1 MEAKKPKDTP
11 ARKTASSVH
20 DTEKRPVSNAP
31 VHTLN
36 QTADDPIDT
45 ESKRESEPPSWA
57 RYTNI
62 PFRLLGYGV
71 LMGWHFLLIY
81 FSTALEATEPDAY
94 VLLLRQLTLN
104 AALAVTFIGL
114 SLTGRKPNMLKLLL
128 SPLAIA
134 GIAVTGTVATAG
146 IIYAQFC
153 DVAVATV
160 ACMAVAGA
168 SEGLLLFAWLHFYSE
183 TETNY
188 ATQYIST
195 SIVIGALAAFFI
207 RHLTVEIAW
216 VCFVTLPAISAGML
230 AISIR
235 QTPVRSADRGGRG
248 LTDHKGAVRPL
259 VVCAA
264 NLAVFSAAF
273 GFLQGSVLHDGNPVL
288 AAFTPNAAIG
298 AAAAGAVAMLIYR
311 KMTGRQAPELL
322 RRVSVVVFVAGVIG
336 AIYPWPATK
345 EIAGMAIM
353 AGFMIVD
360 ITSLVHVVKVIRS
373 YDIASA
379 FAIGLNRAVEYSA
392 FGVSIA
398 AGALLART
406 AGADPL
412 YPLYVCGAVT
422 ILTLGYVMACMGGG
436 PPRLDRLPVSGKRA
450 CRRTRGGASPLPH
463 GSVCPQ
469 RAPRCQARA
478 ADARILQAEMPCRM
492 RAVESFAARIGGARA
507 HGERA
512 QCGIHTE
519 RLDDIEL
526 HGENAHRQRLS
537 QVRRSFAPR
546 THRQSRADGS
556 RKHLIGNRA
565 FFHLPLLA

>member
-11 ARKTASSVH
+11 ARKTASSAH

-31 VHTLN
+31 VPALN
-36 QTADDPIDT
+36 QTADDPVDT

-259 VVCAA
+259 AACAA

-273 GFLQGSVLHDGNPVL
+273 GFLQGSVLPDGNPVL

-436 PPRLDRLPVSGKRA
+436 PLDWIASLFPENELVEEHEGTLPPSPMEASAPNAPHDAKPGQLTLGYFRLKCHAVCEQSNLSPRESEVLVLMAKGRN
-450 CRRTRGGASPLPH
+450 
-463 GSVCPQ
+463 
-469 RAPRCQARA
+469 
-478 ADARILQAEMPCRM
+478 AEY
-492 RAVESFAARIGGARA
+492 I
-507 HGERA
+507 
-512 QCGIHTE
+512 Q
-519 RLDDIEL
+519 
-526 HGENAHRQRLS
+526 NALTIS
-537 QVRRSFAPR
+537 NYTAR
-546 THRQSRADGS
+546 THIANVY
-556 RKHLIGNRA
+556 RKCDVHSLQELIDKVEQTDVENT
-565 FFHLPLLA
+565 

>member
-114 SLTGRKPNMLKLLL
+114 SLTGHKPNMLKLLL

-259 VVCAA
+259 VACAA

-273 GFLQGSVLHDGNPVL
+273 GFLQGSVLPDGNPVL

-436 PPRLDRLPVSGKRA
+436 PLDWIASLFPENELVEEHEGTLPPSPMEASAPNAPHDAKPGQLTLGYFRLKCHAVCEQSNLSPRESEVLVLMAKGRN
-450 CRRTRGGASPLPH
+450 
-463 GSVCPQ
+463 
-469 RAPRCQARA
+469 
-478 ADARILQAEMPCRM
+478 AEY
-492 RAVESFAARIGGARA
+492 I
-507 HGERA
+507 
-512 QCGIHTE
+512 Q
-519 RLDDIEL
+519 
-526 HGENAHRQRLS
+526 NALTIS
-537 QVRRSFAPR
+537 NYTAR
-546 THRQSRADGS
+546 THIANVY
-556 RKHLIGNRA
+556 RKCDVHSLQELIDKVEQTDVENT
-565 FFHLPLLA
+565 

>member
-104 AALAVTFIGL
+104 AALAVRFIGL

-235 QTPVRSADRGGRG
+235 QTPVRNADRGGRG

-259 VVCAA
+259 VACAA

-436 PPRLDRLPVSGKRA
+436 PLDWIASLFPENELVEEHEGALPPSPMEASAPNAPHDAKPGQLTLGYFRLK
-450 CRRTRGGASPLPH
+450 C
-463 GSVCPQ
+463 
-469 RAPRCQARA
+469 
-478 ADARILQAEMPCRM
+478 
-492 RAVESFAARIGGARA
+492 RAVCEQSNLSPRESEVLVLMAKGR
-507 HGERA
+507 
-512 QCGIHTE
+512 
-519 RLDDIEL
+519 
-526 HGENAHRQRLS
+526 NAEYIQNALTIS
-537 QVRRSFAPR
+537 NYTAR
-546 THRQSRADGS
+546 THIANVY
-556 RKHLIGNRA
+556 RKCDVHSLQELIDKVEQMEVENT
-565 FFHLPLLA
+565 

>member
-168 SEGLLLFAWLHFYSE
+168 SEGLLLFAWLHFCSE

-259 VVCAA
+259 VACAA

-436 PPRLDRLPVSGKRA
+436 PLDWIASLFPENELVEEHEGALPPSPMEASAPNAPHDAKPGQLTLGYFRLK
-450 CRRTRGGASPLPH
+450 C
-463 GSVCPQ
+463 
-469 RAPRCQARA
+469 
-478 ADARILQAEMPCRM
+478 
-492 RAVESFAARIGGARA
+492 RAVCEQSNLSPRESEVLVLMAKGR
-507 HGERA
+507 
-512 QCGIHTE
+512 
-519 RLDDIEL
+519 
-526 HGENAHRQRLS
+526 NAEYIQNALTIS
-537 QVRRSFAPR
+537 NYTAR
-546 THRQSRADGS
+546 THIANVY
-556 RKHLIGNRA
+556 RKCDVHSLQELIDKVEQMEVENT
-565 FFHLPLLA
+565 

>member
-1 MEAKKPKDTP
+1 MEAKKPKD
-11 ARKTASSVH
+11 AAAKTASSPH
-20 DTEKRPVSNAP
+20 NATMSPVLQAP
-31 VHTLN
+31 VRTTSR
-36 QTADDPIDT
+36 TAADPIGA
-45 ESKRESEPPSWA
+45 EPEKEGEPPAWA

-62 PFRLLGYGV
+62 PFRLLGYGI

-81 FSTALEATEPDAY
+81 FSTAAAATEPDAH

-114 SLTGRKPNMLKLLL
+114 SLTGRAPQVLKPLL
-128 SPLAIA
+128 SLPAISGVA
-134 GIAVTGTVATAG
+134 ATGTAATAG
-146 IIYAQFC
+146 IIYAQLFG
-153 DVAVATV
+153 ANIATV

-188 ATQYIST
+188 ATQYIAT

-216 VCFVTLPAISAGML
+216 GCFVTLPAISAAML

-259 VVCAA
+259 VACAA

-273 GFLQGSVLHDGNPVL
+273 GFLQGSILPDGNTVL

-298 AAAAGAVAMLIYR
+298 AAAAGAMAMVVYR
-311 KMTGRQAPELL
+311 KIAGRRAPELL
-322 RRVSVVVFVAGVIG
+322 RRVSIVVFAAGVMG
-336 AIYPWPATK
+336 AVYPWAPAK

-412 YPLYVCGAVT
+412 YPLYVGGAVT
-422 ILTLGYVMACMGGG
+422 ILTLAYVMACMGGG
-436 PPRLDRLPVSGKRA
+436 PLDWI
-450 CRRTRGGASPLPH
+450 ASLFPEKALAEEGEETLSSSPH
-463 GSVCPQ
+463 GAAASN
-469 RAPRCQARA
+469 APC
-478 ADARILQAEMPCRM
+478 DARPGQLTLGYFRLKC
-492 RAVESFAARIGGARA
+492 RAVCEQSNLSPRESEVLVLMAKGRNAEYIQNALTISNYTARTHIANVYRKCDV
-507 HGERA
+507 HSL
-512 QCGIHTE
+512 Q
-519 RLDDIEL
+519 EL
-526 HGENAHRQRLS
+526 IDKVEQTDVENA
-537 QVRRSFAPR
+537 
-546 THRQSRADGS
+546 
-556 RKHLIGNRA
+556 
-565 FFHLPLLA
+565 

>member
-1 MEAKKPKDTP
+1 
-11 ARKTASSVH
+11 
-20 DTEKRPVSNAP
+20 
-31 VHTLN
+31 
-36 QTADDPIDT
+36 
-45 ESKRESEPPSWA
+45 
-57 RYTNI
+57 
-62 PFRLLGYGV
+62 
-71 LMGWHFLLIY
+71 
-81 FSTALEATEPDAY
+81 
-94 VLLLRQLTLN
+94 
-104 AALAVTFIGL
+104 
-114 SLTGRKPNMLKLLL
+114 
-128 SPLAIA
+128 
-134 GIAVTGTVATAG
+134 
-146 IIYAQFC
+146 
-153 DVAVATV
+153 
-160 ACMAVAGA
+160 
-168 SEGLLLFAWLHFYSE
+168 
-183 TETNY
+183 
-188 ATQYIST
+188 
-195 SIVIGALAAFFI
+195 
-207 RHLTVEIAW
+207 
-216 VCFVTLPAISAGML
+216 ML

-248 LTDHKGAVRPL
+248 LTNHKGAVRPL
-259 VVCAA
+259 VACAA

-436 PPRLDRLPVSGKRA
+436 PLDWIASLFPENELVEEHEGALPPSPMEASAPNAPHDAKPGQLTLGYFRLK
-450 CRRTRGGASPLPH
+450 C
-463 GSVCPQ
+463 
-469 RAPRCQARA
+469 
-478 ADARILQAEMPCRM
+478 
-492 RAVESFAARIGGARA
+492 RAVCEQSNLSPRESEVLVLMAKGR
-507 HGERA
+507 
-512 QCGIHTE
+512 
-519 RLDDIEL
+519 
-526 HGENAHRQRLS
+526 NAEYIQNALTIS
-537 QVRRSFAPR
+537 NYTAR
-546 THRQSRADGS
+546 THIANVY
-556 RKHLIGNRA
+556 RKCDVHSLQELIDKVEQMEVENT
-565 FFHLPLLA
+565 

>member
-259 VVCAA
+259 VACAA

-273 GFLQGSVLHDGNPVL
+273 GFLQGSVLPDGNPVL

-436 PPRLDRLPVSGKRA
+436 LLDWIASLFPENELVEEHEGALPPSPMEASAPNAPHDAKPGQLTLGYFRLK
-450 CRRTRGGASPLPH
+450 C
-463 GSVCPQ
+463 
-469 RAPRCQARA
+469 
-478 ADARILQAEMPCRM
+478 
-492 RAVESFAARIGGARA
+492 RAVCEQSNLSPRESEVLVLMAKGR
-507 HGERA
+507 
-512 QCGIHTE
+512 
-519 RLDDIEL
+519 
-526 HGENAHRQRLS
+526 NAEYIQNALTIS
-537 QVRRSFAPR
+537 NYTAR
-546 THRQSRADGS
+546 THIANVY
-556 RKHLIGNRA
+556 RKCDVHSLQELIDKVEQTDVENT
-565 FFHLPLLA
+565 

>member
-31 VHTLN
+31 VPALN

-259 VVCAA
+259 VACAA

-273 GFLQGSVLHDGNPVL
+273 GFLQGSVLPDGNPVL

-298 AAAAGAVAMLIYR
+298 AAAAGAAAMLIYR

-345 EIAGMAIM
+345 EFAGMAIM

-436 PPRLDRLPVSGKRA
+436 PLDWIASLFPENELVEEHEGALPPSPMEASAPNAPHDAKPGQLTLGYFRLK
-450 CRRTRGGASPLPH
+450 C
-463 GSVCPQ
+463 
-469 RAPRCQARA
+469 
-478 ADARILQAEMPCRM
+478 
-492 RAVESFAARIGGARA
+492 RAVCEQSNLSPRESEVLVLMAKGR
-507 HGERA
+507 
-512 QCGIHTE
+512 
-519 RLDDIEL
+519 
-526 HGENAHRQRLS
+526 NAEYIQNALTIS
-537 QVRRSFAPR
+537 NYTAR
-546 THRQSRADGS
+546 THIANVY
-556 RKHLIGNRA
+556 RKCDVHSLQELIDKVEQTDVENT
-565 FFHLPLLA
+565 

>member
-31 VHTLN
+31 VPVLN

-114 SLTGRKPNMLKLLL
+114 SLTGRKPSMLKLLL

-259 VVCAA
+259 AVCAA

-273 GFLQGSVLHDGNPVL
+273 GFLQGSVLPDGNPVL

-436 PPRLDRLPVSGKRA
+436 PLDWIASLFPENELVEEHEGALPPSPMEASAPNAPHDAKPGQLTLGYFRLK
-450 CRRTRGGASPLPH
+450 C
-463 GSVCPQ
+463 
-469 RAPRCQARA
+469 
-478 ADARILQAEMPCRM
+478 
-492 RAVESFAARIGGARA
+492 RAVCEQSNLSPRESEVLVLMAKGR
-507 HGERA
+507 
-512 QCGIHTE
+512 
-519 RLDDIEL
+519 
-526 HGENAHRQRLS
+526 NAEYIQNALTIS
-537 QVRRSFAPR
+537 NYTAR
-546 THRQSRADGS
+546 THIANVY
-556 RKHLIGNRA
+556 RKCDVHSLQELIDKVEQMEVENT
-565 FFHLPLLA
+565 

>member
-259 VVCAA
+259 VACAA

-273 GFLQGSVLHDGNPVL
+273 GFLQGSVLPDGNPVL

-336 AIYPWPATK
+336 TIYPWPATK

-436 PPRLDRLPVSGKRA
+436 LLDWIASLFPENELVEEHEGALPPSPMEASAPNAPHDAKPGQLTLGYFRLK
-450 CRRTRGGASPLPH
+450 C
-463 GSVCPQ
+463 
-469 RAPRCQARA
+469 
-478 ADARILQAEMPCRM
+478 
-492 RAVESFAARIGGARA
+492 RAVCEQSNLSPRESEVLVLMAKGR
-507 HGERA
+507 
-512 QCGIHTE
+512 
-519 RLDDIEL
+519 
-526 HGENAHRQRLS
+526 NAEYIQNALTIS
-537 QVRRSFAPR
+537 NYTAR
-546 THRQSRADGS
+546 THIANVY
-556 RKHLIGNRA
+556 RKCDVHSLQELIDKVEQTDVENT
-565 FFHLPLLA
+565 

>member
-259 VVCAA
+259 VACAA

-422 ILTLGYVMACMGGG
+422 ILTLGYVMACMGDG
-436 PPRLDRLPVSGKRA
+436 PLDWIASLFPENELVEEHEGALPPSPMEASAPNAPHDAKPGQLTLGYFRLK
-450 CRRTRGGASPLPH
+450 C
-463 GSVCPQ
+463 
-469 RAPRCQARA
+469 
-478 ADARILQAEMPCRM
+478 
-492 RAVESFAARIGGARA
+492 RAVCEQSNLSPRESEVLVLMAKGR
-507 HGERA
+507 
-512 QCGIHTE
+512 
-519 RLDDIEL
+519 
-526 HGENAHRQRLS
+526 NAEYIQNALTIS
-537 QVRRSFAPR
+537 NYTAR
-546 THRQSRADGS
+546 THIANVY
-556 RKHLIGNRA
+556 RKCDVHSLQELIDKVEQMEVENT
-565 FFHLPLLA
+565 

>member
-1 MEAKKPKDTP
+1 MEAMKPKGTP
-11 ARKTASSVH
+11 ASKTLPSLHEAA
-20 DTEKRPVSNAP
+20 KRPAP
-31 VHTLN
+31 EAPDHPSC
-36 QTADDPIDT
+36 QTAAEPNAAEPGQD
-45 ESKRESEPPSWA
+45 SEPPSWA

-62 PFRLLGYGV
+62 PFRLLGYGI

-81 FSTALEATEPDAY
+81 FSTAPEAAEPDAY

-104 AALAVTFIGL
+104 AALAVTFIAL
-114 SLTGRKPNMLKLLL
+114 SLTGRKPEMLKLPL
-128 SPLAIA
+128 SLPAIV
-134 GIAVTGTVATAG
+134 GIAITGTIATAG
-146 IIYAQFC
+146 IIYAQSC
-153 DVAVATV
+153 NVDIATV

-216 VCFVTLPAISAGML
+216 GCFVTLPAISAGML

-259 VVCAA
+259 AACAA

-273 GFLQGSVLHDGNPVL
+273 GFLQGSVLPDGNPVL
-288 AAFTPNAAIG
+288 AAFTPNAALG
-298 AAAAGAVAMLIYR
+298 AAAAGAIAMLIYR
-311 KMTGRQAPELL
+311 KMAGRRAPELL
-322 RRVSVVVFVAGVIG
+322 RRVSIVVFAAGVIG
-336 AIYPWPATK
+336 AIYPWSATK

-406 AGADPL
+406 VGADPL
-412 YPLYVCGAVT
+412 YPLYVCGLVT
-422 ILTLGYVMACMGGG
+422 ILALGYVMACMEEG
-436 PPRLDRLPVSGKRA
+436 PLDWIGPLFPEHELAEEREESA
-450 CRRTRGGASPLPH
+450 PLP
-463 GSVCPQ
+463 
-469 RAPRCQARA
+469 
-478 ADARILQAEMPCRM
+478 DASTSPMPDGAKPEQLTLGYFRLKC
-492 RAVESFAARIGGARA
+492 RAVCEQSNLSPRESEVLVLMAKGR
-507 HGERA
+507 
-512 QCGIHTE
+512 
-519 RLDDIEL
+519 
-526 HGENAHRQRLS
+526 NAEYIQNALTVS
-537 QVRRSFAPR
+537 NYTAR
-546 THRQSRADGS
+546 THIANVY
-556 RKHLIGNRA
+556 RKCGVHSLQELIDKVEQTEV
-565 FFHLPLLA
+565 

>member
-259 VVCAA
+259 VACAA

-360 ITSLVHVVKVIRS
+360 ITSLVHVVKIIRS

-436 PPRLDRLPVSGKRA
+436 PLDWIASLFPENELVEEHEGALPPSPMEASAPNAPHDAKPGQLTLGYFRLK
-450 CRRTRGGASPLPH
+450 C
-463 GSVCPQ
+463 
-469 RAPRCQARA
+469 
-478 ADARILQAEMPCRM
+478 
-492 RAVESFAARIGGARA
+492 RAVCEQSNLSPRESEVLVLMAKGR
-507 HGERA
+507 
-512 QCGIHTE
+512 
-519 RLDDIEL
+519 
-526 HGENAHRQRLS
+526 NAEYIQNALTIS
-537 QVRRSFAPR
+537 NYTAR
-546 THRQSRADGS
+546 THIANVY
-556 RKHLIGNRA
+556 RKCDVHSLQELIDKVEQMEVENT
-565 FFHLPLLA
+565 

>member
-259 VVCAA
+259 VACAA

-436 PPRLDRLPVSGKRA
+436 PLDWIASLFPENELVEEHEGTLPPSPMEASAPNAPHDAKPGQLTLGYFRLK
-450 CRRTRGGASPLPH
+450 C
-463 GSVCPQ
+463 
-469 RAPRCQARA
+469 
-478 ADARILQAEMPCRM
+478 
-492 RAVESFAARIGGARA
+492 RAVCEQSNLSPRESEVLVLMAKGR
-507 HGERA
+507 
-512 QCGIHTE
+512 
-519 RLDDIEL
+519 
-526 HGENAHRQRLS
+526 NAEYIQNALTIS
-537 QVRRSFAPR
+537 NYTAR
-546 THRQSRADGS
+546 THIANVY
-556 RKHLIGNRA
+556 RKCDVHSLQELIDKVEQMEVENT
-565 FFHLPLLA
+565 

>member
-31 VHTLN
+31 VPVLN

-45 ESKRESEPPSWA
+45 ELKRESEPPSWA

-259 VVCAA
+259 AACAA

-273 GFLQGSVLHDGNPVL
+273 GFLQGSVLPDGNPVL

-436 PPRLDRLPVSGKRA
+436 PLDWIASLFPENELVEEHE
-450 CRRTRGGASPLPH
+450 GGASPLPMEA
-463 GSVCPQ
+463 S
-469 RAPRCQARA
+469 APNAPH
-478 ADARILQAEMPCRM
+478 DAKPGQLTLGYFRLKC
-492 RAVESFAARIGGARA
+492 RAVCEQSNLSPRESEVLVLMAKGR
-507 HGERA
+507 
-512 QCGIHTE
+512 
-519 RLDDIEL
+519 
-526 HGENAHRQRLS
+526 NAEYIQNALTIS
-537 QVRRSFAPR
+537 NYTAR
-546 THRQSRADGS
+546 THIANVY
-556 RKHLIGNRA
+556 RKCDVHSLQELIDKVEQMEVENT
-565 FFHLPLLA
+565 

>member
-1 MEAKKPKDTP
+1 MEAKKPYGTAASKP
-11 ARKTASSVH
+11 ASSPH
-20 DTEKRPVSNAP
+20 DTAKKPAPEAP
-31 VHTLN
+31 VRTQG
-36 QTADDPIDT
+36 QTAVDLPGT
-45 ESKRESEPPSWA
+45 EPGQESGPPAWA

-81 FSTALEATEPDAY
+81 FSTGTGGVEPDAH

-104 AALAVTFIGL
+104 AALALTFIGL
-114 SLTGRKPNMLKLLL
+114 LLTGRTSDILKPLL
-128 SPLAIA
+128 SLPAIA
-134 GIAVTGTVATAG
+134 AIAAAGLVATAG

-153 DVAVATV
+153 DATAATV

-195 SIVIGALAAFFI
+195 SLVIGALAAFFI
-207 RHLTVEIAW
+207 RHLTVEIALG
-216 VCFVTLPAISAGML
+216 CFVTLPAISAAML

-259 VVCAA
+259 VACAA

-273 GFLQGSVLHDGNPVL
+273 GFLQGSILPDGNPVL

-298 AAAAGAVAMLIYR
+298 AAAAGAVTMLVYR

-322 RRVSVVVFVAGVIG
+322 RRISIVVFAAGVMC
-336 AIYPWPATK
+336 AMYPWAPAK
-345 EIAGMAIM
+345 EVAGMAIM

-360 ITSLVHVVKVIRS
+360 IASLVHVVKVIRS

-412 YPLYVCGAVT
+412 YPLYVGSLVT
-422 ILTLGYVMACMGGG
+422 ILALGYVMACMERG
-436 PPRLDRLPVSGKRA
+436 PLDWIAPLFPDKALAEEHVE
-450 CRRTRGGASPLPH
+450 TASPHETPVFRTPSGAKPGQLTLGYFRLKCH
-463 GSVCPQ
+463 AVCEQ
-469 RAPRCQARA
+469 SNLSPRESEVLVLMAKGRN
-478 ADARILQAEMPCRM
+478 AEY
-492 RAVESFAARIGGARA
+492 I
-507 HGERA
+507 
-512 QCGIHTE
+512 Q
-519 RLDDIEL
+519 
-526 HGENAHRQRLS
+526 NALTIS
-537 QVRRSFAPR
+537 NYTAR
-546 THRQSRADGS
+546 THIANVY
-556 RKHLIGNRA
+556 RKCDVHSLQELIDKVEQTEIDNT
-565 FFHLPLLA
+565 

>member
-81 FSTALEATEPDAY
+81 FSTALEATEPDAH

-235 QTPVRSADRGGRG
+235 QTPVRSGDRGGRG

-259 VVCAA
+259 VACAA

-273 GFLQGSVLHDGNPVL
+273 GFLQGSVLPDGNPVL

-436 PPRLDRLPVSGKRA
+436 PLDWIASLFPENELVEEHEGTLPPSPMEASAPNAPHDAKPGQLTLGYFRLKCHAVCEQSNLSPRESEVLVLMAKGRN
-450 CRRTRGGASPLPH
+450 
-463 GSVCPQ
+463 
-469 RAPRCQARA
+469 
-478 ADARILQAEMPCRM
+478 AEY
-492 RAVESFAARIGGARA
+492 I
-507 HGERA
+507 
-512 QCGIHTE
+512 Q
-519 RLDDIEL
+519 
-526 HGENAHRQRLS
+526 NALTIS
-537 QVRRSFAPR
+537 NYTAR
-546 THRQSRADGS
+546 THIANVY
-556 RKHLIGNRA
+556 RKCDVHSLQELIDKVEQTDVENT
-565 FFHLPLLA
+565 

>member
-259 VVCAA
+259 VACAA

-288 AAFTPNAAIG
+288 VAFTPNAAIG

-436 PPRLDRLPVSGKRA
+436 PLDWIASLFPENELVEEHEGALPPSPMEASAPNAPHDAKPGQLTLGYFRLK
-450 CRRTRGGASPLPH
+450 C
-463 GSVCPQ
+463 
-469 RAPRCQARA
+469 
-478 ADARILQAEMPCRM
+478 
-492 RAVESFAARIGGARA
+492 RAVCEQSNLSPRESEVLVLMAKGR
-507 HGERA
+507 
-512 QCGIHTE
+512 
-519 RLDDIEL
+519 
-526 HGENAHRQRLS
+526 NAEYIQNALTIS
-537 QVRRSFAPR
+537 NYTAR
-546 THRQSRADGS
+546 THIANVY
-556 RKHLIGNRA
+556 RKCDVHSLQELIDKVEQMEVENT
-565 FFHLPLLA
+565 

>member
-31 VHTLN
+31 VPVLN

-114 SLTGRKPNMLKLLL
+114 SLTGRKPSMLKLLL

-259 VVCAA
+259 AACAA

-273 GFLQGSVLHDGNPVL
+273 GFLQGSVLPDGNPVL

-436 PPRLDRLPVSGKRA
+436 PLDWIASLFPENELVEEHEGALPPSPMEASAPNAPHDAKPGQLTLGYFRLK
-450 CRRTRGGASPLPH
+450 C
-463 GSVCPQ
+463 
-469 RAPRCQARA
+469 
-478 ADARILQAEMPCRM
+478 
-492 RAVESFAARIGGARA
+492 RAVCEQSNLSPRESEVLVLMAKGR
-507 HGERA
+507 
-512 QCGIHTE
+512 
-519 RLDDIEL
+519 
-526 HGENAHRQRLS
+526 NAEYIQNALTIS
-537 QVRRSFAPR
+537 NYTAR
-546 THRQSRADGS
+546 THIANVY
-556 RKHLIGNRA
+556 RKCDVHSLQELIDKVEQMEVENT
-565 FFHLPLLA
+565 

>member
-11 ARKTASSVH
+11 VRKTASSVH

-259 VVCAA
+259 VACAA

-436 PPRLDRLPVSGKRA
+436 PLDWIASLFPENELVEEHEGALPPSPMEASAPNAPHDAKPGQLTLGYFRLK
-450 CRRTRGGASPLPH
+450 C
-463 GSVCPQ
+463 
-469 RAPRCQARA
+469 
-478 ADARILQAEMPCRM
+478 
-492 RAVESFAARIGGARA
+492 RAVCEQSNLSPRESEVLVLMAKGR
-507 HGERA
+507 
-512 QCGIHTE
+512 
-519 RLDDIEL
+519 
-526 HGENAHRQRLS
+526 NAEYIQNALTIS
-537 QVRRSFAPR
+537 NYTAR
-546 THRQSRADGS
+546 THIANVY
-556 RKHLIGNRA
+556 RKCDVHSLQELIDKVEQMEVENT
-565 FFHLPLLA
+565 